1 MKLNSKLL
9 LRSISV
15 IALFVLSACGPSE
28 EELQAIKKQQIEKIY
43 LDNFNR
49 EVITSDASK
58 KWIKNLNINRKNNLG
73 AIYISEIHKEWVD
86 VSPIA
91 FVGNI
96 IEVENYT
103 NKDYIIKI
111 KLSPIN
117 SKIFMKNN
125 LILQLGCDKK
135 LVDKAIS
142 ESRDNFKD
150 RLGAG
155 ASVGVIADIAKIS
168 RFFVDNSKYEEEE
181 NPLIGIGACLSIVAI
196 PQKYSSFF
204 LDK

>member
-1 MKLNSKLL
+1 
-9 LRSISV
+9 
-15 IALFVLSACGPSE
+15 
-28 EELQAIKKQQIEKIY
+28 
-43 LDNFNR
+43 
-49 EVITSDASK
+49 
-58 KWIKNLNINRKNNLG
+58 
-73 AIYISEIHKEWVD
+73 
-86 VSPIA
+86 
-91 FVGNI
+91 
-96 IEVENYT
+96 
-103 NKDYIIKI
+103 
-111 KLSPIN
+111 
-117 SKIFMKNN
+117 MKNN